1 MDTVRKT
8 SFNPVLRR
16 LILLGTP
23 LVVAADVA
31 FLHPVLAGGI
41 RTELFAA
48 ADLWLVLHVV
58 QLVLFGLM
66 GMAGYLLLD
75 GLSGIAAV
83 IGRLAFAVFVV
94 FYNAGDAVAGI
105 STGIL
110 ARGAAD
116 LPEREQAAV
125 AWAIARLFEDPTK
138 QLIFFIGTY
147 AWIAGLLAA
156 VVALYLAGA
165 PRWPL
170 APLAL
175 ATLPYIDFLGFDHSP
190 PFNPLALALFF
201 VAALWLE
208 LAWRAP
214 EASESKDTTFDSL
227 DE

>member
-1 MDTVRKT
+1 MDAVRKT
-8 SFNPVLRR
+8 SLNPVLRW
-16 LILLGTP
+16 LIVLGTP

-31 FLHPVLAGGI
+31 FLHPILVGDI
-41 RTELFAA
+41 RTELFAV

-75 GLSGIAAV
+75 GLRGISAA
-83 IGRLAFAVFVV
+83 IGRLAFAVFIV

-116 LPEREQAAV
+116 LPDREQAAL
-125 AWAIARLFEDPTK
+125 AWAITRLFEDPTK

-156 VVALYLAGA
+156 VVALYRAGA
-165 PRWPL
+165 PRLPL
-170 APLAL
+170 VPLAL

-201 VAALWLE
+201 LAALWLE
-208 LAWRAP
+208 LAWRPSEAP
-214 EASESKDTTFDSL
+214 EPKNTTPESVDR
-227 DE
+227 